1 MGSLDRRIEALE
13 KLYAAGEGSGLHPP
27 DLEERRSALLADVQ
41 RARERAESK
50 ASEKGD
56 TKRLHAL
63 EALERHMKGAHRVAE
78 AREWGLRT
86 G

>member
-41 RARERAESK
+41 RARERAEDE
-50 ASEKGD
+50 AAAGD
-56 TKRLHAL
+56 TRRLHAL
-63 EALERHMKGAHRVAE
+63 EDLERHM
-78 AREWGLRT
+78 RERIESRRQESGD
-86 G
+86 